1 MAAFTKNTIF
11 VKIWEKLR
19 QNGGKIAFWPWFSPK
34 LTNFRN
40 FCKPCHFF
48 NIYRSVSCKS
58 LDNRDLS
65 GKNDEWWLKISFKD
79 FLIIFTFVDF
89 FSDYVT
95 LSIVNVKKASIFI
108 FGWTMVLDLLGFI
121 WITHRIS
128 VLGPFGQPKIGSSK
142 GCILFNPFW

>member
-79 FLIIFTFVDF
+79 FLIIFSFVDF
-89 FSDYVT
+89 FSEYVT
-95 LSIVNVKKASIFI
+95 LFNRQCEKSLNFQ
-108 FGWTMVLDLLGFI
+108 I
-121 WITHRIS
+121 W
-128 VLGPFGQPKIGSSK
+128 LNNGSRPTRFHMNDTYNIRVGALWST
-142 GCILFNPFW
+142 